1 MKAVILAGGLGS
13 RLAEETMMKPKP
25 MVEIGGMPILWHI
38 MKIYSHYG
46 INEFIICLGYKGNI
60 IKDFFANYFL
70 HTSDVTFDMSSNQMQ
85 VLNNKGEPWKVTLI
99 ETGQNTETAGR
110 VKKIQDYI
118 LPDSEF
124 CLTYGDGLAD
134 VDIEKLIDFHLK
146 HKKLATLTAVSPP
159 GRFGSLVTESDRIVN
174 FTEKPRGDG
183 AMINGGFFVLSSKIF
198 DLISGDNESFENKV
212 LVELTAS
219 QELMSFKHLGFWKAM
234 DTLRDKITLEDLWN
248 SGQAPWKIW

>member
-183 AMINGGFFVLSSKIF
+183 ALINGGFFVLSSKIF

-234 DTLRDKITLEDLWN
+234 DTLRDKITLEDLWS

>member
-46 INEFIICLGYKGNI
+46 INEFIICLGYKGSI

-70 HTSDVTFDMSSNQMQ
+70 HTSDVTFDMSSNKMQ

-183 AMINGGFFVLSSKIF
+183 ALINGGFFVLSSKIF

>member
-183 AMINGGFFVLSSKIF
+183 ALINGGFFVLSSKIF
-198 DLISGDNESFENKV
+198 DLISGDNQSFENKV

-234 DTLRDKITLEDLWN
+234 DTLRDKITLEDLWS

>member
-46 INEFIICLGYKGNI
+46 INEFIICLGYKGSI

-85 VLNNKGEPWKVTLI
+85 VLNKKSEPWKVTLV

-110 VKKIQDYI
+110 VKRIQDYI

-146 HKKLATLTAVSPP
+146 HKKLATLTAVSLP
-159 GRFGSLVTESDRIVN
+159 GRFGSLVTESDRIVT

-183 AMINGGFFVLSSKIF
+183 ALINGGFFVLSSKIF

-212 LVELTAS
+212 LVELTSS

-248 SGQAPWKIW
+248 SRQAPWKIW